1 MKTKTKNKKIW
12 RIFCFYFTLYLKVLF
27 MENKPEDALTDIR
40 NMMDRASRFHSL
52 SGFSLVAAG
61 ICGLLGIWWVNIL
74 LSVTI
79 SEGSGAAALRDGIVT
94 AAICTLAA
102 ALLCAILFTW
112 LRSRKLGLPLWDAV
126 FRRVSVNFAIPM
138 VTGGILVIAMLFEE
152 EYRFIACS
160 CLFFYGLAL
169 MGAGNYTLKEVRQLG
184 LFEILLGVFC
194 LVSGYPLLGLALG
207 FGVMNIVYGLYIWR
221 RHRSDPL

>member
-1 MKTKTKNKKIW
+1 MEKN
-12 RIFCFYFTLYLKVLF
+12 
-27 MENKPEDALTDIR
+27 PEDALTDIR

-61 ICGLLGIWWVNIL
+61 ICGLLGVWWVTIL
-74 LSVTI
+74 LSWPVPRV
-79 SEGSGAAALRDGIVT
+79 GGAPVLRDQIVT
-94 AAICTLAA
+94 AAICTMVAA
-102 ALLCAILFTW
+102 VLCAVLFTW
-112 LRSRKLGLPLWDAV
+112 LRSRKLKLPLWDAV

-138 VTGGILVIAMLFEE
+138 VTGGILVITMLFEE

-184 LFEILLGVFC
+184 LLEILLGVFC
-194 LVSGYPLLGLALG
+194 LVSGYPLVGLALG
-207 FGVMNIVYGLYIWR
+207 FGVMNILYGLYIWR